1 MTDVWPE
8 DTYESDAYDDSEDAF
23 DDGEDEDSEVSR
35 TQRRQVQLQ
44 RMRLARQDQLARA
57 RAGRVG
63 RPVVATRPTQQQAV
77 SAIRNLDVDN
87 KIQDDRFRRALS
99 GLRKDQIRS
108 NYVTAASAVVAQV
121 IESFNQP
128 QNVYARAALRVAPQ
142 LASLKAPTPGIGF
155 VGYLGRNPVIP
166 GAVAVAAITF
176 AGDRNKAAT
185 KVNRVQIDGPTKI
198 EVDGTDLLFADV
210 FDAKGKR
217 LDLPV
222 TWTSG
227 NEAKAVISGNQIVAK
242 AVGPVRVFAEA
253 GGVRQSFSVEV
264 VPSPALASST
274 TPVASPALAG
284 PTVTPPT
291 SPKS

>member
-8 DTYESDAYDDSEDAF
+8 DTYEPDAYDDSEDTF

-35 TQRRQVQLQ
+35 ARRRQIQQ
-44 RMRLARQDQLARA
+44 RMRSAQQDRLARA

-63 RPVVATRPTQQQAV
+63 RAVVPTRPTQQQAV

-142 LASLKAPTPGIGF
+142 LALLKAPTPGVGF

-217 LDLPV
+217 LNLPV

-227 NEAKAVISGNQIVAK
+227 NETKAVISGNQIVAK

-274 TPVASPALAG
+274 TPVASPALTG